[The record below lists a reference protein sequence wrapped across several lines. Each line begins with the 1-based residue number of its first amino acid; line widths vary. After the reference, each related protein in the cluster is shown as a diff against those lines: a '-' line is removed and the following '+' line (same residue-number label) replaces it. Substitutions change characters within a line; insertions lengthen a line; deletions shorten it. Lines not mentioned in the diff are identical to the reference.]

1 MKTFNP
7 IKLVKNWLAYRK
19 YKKEM
24 EKKLQEMKDKD
35 PYIYD

>member
-7 IKLVKNWLAYRK
+7 IKLVKNWLATRK

-24 EKKLQEMKDKD
+24 KKKLQEMKDKD